1 MKKIVISLVMALAAV
16 AAFAASRAVQA
27 RVDEVRKAYENRLNK
42 MQNRPYED
50 ILTGAFVVDDHKML
64 PGTGLADYH
73 TVYYYDDDQKTEDDM
88 ITPVPQLYFVESRVT
103 LCHGN
108 YVYYYELLFDQDT
121 EKPMFV
127 YATARFAG
135 IDNSLVEWRFYFDK
149 RGNIIQQVPAT
160 IKTDSE
166 DSLYPF
172 YNNYKQEIGDLVK
185 SHLNIFHAL
194 KGLKT
199 P

>member
-1 MKKIVISLVMALAAV
+1 MVLVTTAT
-16 AAFAASRAVQA
+16 FAANKATQA
-27 RVDEVRKAYENRLNK
+27 RIDEIRKAYENRIYK

-73 TVYYYDDDQKTEDDM
+73 TIYYYDDDQQTEDDM
-88 ITPVPQLYFVESRVT
+88 ITPVPQLYFVESRIT
-103 LCHGN
+103 MCHGR
-108 YVYYYELLFDQDT
+108 YIFYYELLYDQET

-127 YATARFAG
+127 YATSRYA
-135 IDNSLVEWRFYFDK
+135 DVENSLVEWRFYFDK
-149 RGNIIQQVPAT
+149 KGNIIQQTPAT
-160 IKTDSE
+160 IKTDNE

-172 YNNYKQEIGDLVK
+172 YDNYRRQINELVGT
-185 SHLNIFHAL
+185 HLKIFHAL